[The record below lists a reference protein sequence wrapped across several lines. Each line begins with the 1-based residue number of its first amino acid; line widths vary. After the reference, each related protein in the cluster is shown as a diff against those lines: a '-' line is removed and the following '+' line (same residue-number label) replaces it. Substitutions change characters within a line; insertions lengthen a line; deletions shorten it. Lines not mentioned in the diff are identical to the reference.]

1 MGQQRNSR
9 GKPRARSS
17 RSALAPPRPT
27 PVVWPRHPAWS
38 LGFLA
43 LISTVLFREVFL
55 HPGQMLWGN
64 DLVRLHTIVKS
75 AQYRSLW
82 EFGRF
87 PLWDPTEF
95 GGRSIVGDPIAA
107 LLNPLEW
114 LFWLTPSSAM
124 FGVYFWAY
132 VTAGAWGMWLW
143 MRRLGAEPV
152 GAVVAAMAF
161 AFSGKTA
168 GHLFAG
174 HLELLPGML
183 CLPWVMWA
191 TEGLLQRR
199 SIASAVVLGAVL
211 GVTATTGSVQALY
224 WHVLLIGIYVT
235 VCYSPLRQPRGWAQA
250 VGLCAL
256 AGLVFVLGAMAW
268 WLPVVRQTLLLSA
281 RAGQAGGGFDFAM
294 MGSAAPSDL
303 ARLIWPFHGRALP
316 LPLVSDPENGFFW
329 ESASYPGLVALAL
342 AGFALAIAWRERR
355 TRIFGGLALLFLLL
369 ALGPST
375 PLYRLVY
382 DVVPGVAMFRAPGRL
397 LFEANLF
404 LAALSGL
411 GIGKLLPAHAAGR
424 WGFVGVLA
432 ALFTVALAGRAP
444 AQSTGSHL
452 AGWPLWA
459 IVTLLT
465 LLVGAVLFA
474 CDKIRTRV
482 FAATLVGVCVADL
495 ALVWSAHLYLV
506 EPEQVFRP
514 NSVVQFLREQQV
526 GQPYRYF
533 DPTETVP
540 PHLAALN
547 GLQTMT
553 GYHPGLYRHQLEFYQ
568 SLWPAGEGS
577 SLVQLLMHSPQDI
590 ACTPALDLMNVRFV
604 VAFEPELDDRFVKV
618 FTTPEGEF
626 RTPRHIF
633 ERKDWLPRAF
643 VVPASVRPPDGDDE
657 LATLCQLDPRT
668 TCLIDAEPIGGVATF
683 QALPV
688 SDKSPGR
695 LALSFELSSPG
706 VLVVSESWHP
716 DWVATD
722 RAVPVTV
729 HRANHGLLGIP
740 LAAGRH
746 DLHLWYRPWDF
757 YLGCAVSGVFW
768 LVVIAAA
775 GWRRWRRS
783 RAARVTVAA
792 PEVSSRS

>member
-1 MGQQRNSR
+1 MGQRRISR
-9 GKPRARSS
+9 GEKRARS
-17 RSALAPPRPT
+17 RRTALAPPQPA
-27 PVVWPRHPAWS
+27 PAVWPRHPAWS
-38 LGFLA
+38 LGFLV
-43 LISTVLFREVFL
+43 LISTVLFREVFF
-55 HPGQMLWGN
+55 HPSQMLWGN

-114 LFWLTPSSAM
+114 LFWITPSPAM

-143 MRRLGAEPV
+143 MRRLGAEPL
-152 GAVVAAMAF
+152 GSLVAAMAF

-199 SIASAVVLGAVL
+199 SIASVVVLGAVL
-211 GVTATTGSVQALY
+211 CITATTGSVQALY

-235 VCYSPLRQPRGWAQA
+235 SCSSPLRQPRDRAQV
-250 VGLCAL
+250 VGFCGL

-294 MGSAAPSDL
+294 MGSASPSDL
-303 ARLIWPFHGRALP
+303 ARLIWPFRGRALP
-316 LPLVSDPENGFFW
+316 VPLASDPENGFFW
-329 ESASYPGLVALAL
+329 ESASYPGLVGLAL
-342 AGFALAIAWRERR
+342 AGFALVVAWRERR
-355 TRIFGGLALLFLLL
+355 TRIFGGLALLFFLL

-382 DVVPGVAMFRAPGRL
+382 DSVPGFAMFRAPGRL

-404 LAALSGL
+404 LAALAGF
-411 GIGKLLPAHAAGR
+411 GIGRLLSAHVAPR

-432 ALFTVALAGRAP
+432 ALFTVAIAGGA
-444 AQSTGSHL
+444 AAESASSHL
-452 AGWPLWA
+452 ADRPIWA
-459 IVTLLT
+459 IGILLA
-465 LLVGAVLFA
+465 LLFGAVLFA
-474 CDKIRTRV
+474 CDKIRPRA
-482 FAATLVGVCVADL
+482 FAAILLAVCVADF
-495 ALVWSAHLYLV
+495 AVVWSAHVYLV

-514 NSVVQFLREQQV
+514 NSIVQFLRQQQA
-526 GQPYRYF
+526 GQPCRYF

-547 GLQTMT
+547 DLQTMT
-553 GYHPGLYRHQLEFYQ
+553 GYHPGLYRHQFELYQ
-568 SLWPAGEGS
+568 SLWPPGEGS

-590 ACTPALDLMNVRFV
+590 VCTPLLDLMNVRYV

-626 RTPRHIF
+626 RTPRHVF

-643 VVPASVRPPDGDDE
+643 VVPSSVRPPDGGAE

-668 TCLIDAEPIGGVATF
+668 TCLIDAQPIDRGETF
-683 QALPV
+683 QAV
-688 SDKSPGR
+688 SFTDESPGD
-695 LALSFELSSPG
+695 LALSVEMASPG

-722 RAVPVTV
+722 RGAPVAV
-729 HRANHGLLGIP
+729 HRTNYGILGMP

-757 YLGCAVSGVFW
+757 YLGCAVSTAFW
-768 LVVIAAA
+768 LLVVAAA
-775 GWRRWRRS
+775 GWRRWRRPS
-783 RAARVTVAA
+783 ATPGTVAA
-792 PEVSSRS
+792 SAISFRS